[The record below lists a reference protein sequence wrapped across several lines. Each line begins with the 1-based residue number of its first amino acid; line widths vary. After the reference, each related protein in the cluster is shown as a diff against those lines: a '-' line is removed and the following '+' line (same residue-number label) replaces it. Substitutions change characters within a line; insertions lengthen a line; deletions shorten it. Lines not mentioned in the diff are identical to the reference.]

1 MNLREK
7 QVGAISDLSDGPW
20 AVELI
25 CSFAC
30 DGDVCVGDGEALV
43 GDGAWVVNDLS
54 INIVS
59 PQLAIN

>member
-30 DGDVCVGDGEALV
+30 DRSF
-43 GDGAWVVNDLS
+43 NS
-54 INIVS
+54 FH
-59 PQLAIN
+59 QLACNDDALTQSGTVRCVLVNC